1 MLEPKN
7 NLLGSLLDLK
17 PVETKRASEVIYD
30 QIKEMITS
38 GRLKPGD
45 RLPSERAMMEM
56 LQRSRP
62 TIREALR
69 MLERTG
75 LIRTVAG
82 SNGAIVQ
89 KPNTRSV
96 EQALETALQ
105 TQALSIS
112 EIWEYRHL
120 NETAIVEWAADRR
133 TARDLEALD
142 SILGQARESLEDPE
156 AFIKYDPLFHAAL
169 ARASKNTVAYLLS
182 QILAS
187 SMVTLLDQRMAEL
200 DMKTQQAMC
209 RKVLAMHED
218 IVAALRARDKESARR
233 AMEAHIEAFHEDL
246 KPGSAF
252 VYD

>member
-1 MLEPKN
+1 MEPKN

-56 LQRSRP
+56 LSRSRP

-96 EQALETALQ
+96 EQALETAIQ
-105 TQALSIS
+105 TQALSLS
-112 EIWEYRHL
+112 EVWEYRHL
-120 NETAIVEWAADRR
+120 NETAIVEWASQRR
-133 TARDLEALD
+133 TAKDLEALD
-142 SILGQARESLEDPE
+142 KILEQSRESVDDPGE
-156 AFIKYDPLFHAAL
+156 FIKYDPLFHAAL
-169 ARASKNTVAYLLS
+169 AKASKNTVAYLLS
-182 QILAS
+182 QILAI
-187 SMVTLLDQRMAEL
+187 SMVALLEQRMAEL

-209 RKVLAMHED
+209 RKVLVMHAD
-218 IVAALRARDKESARR
+218 IVAALKSRDKDAARR

-246 KPGSAF
+246 RPGTAF
-252 VYD
+252 AYE